1 MLFVEH
7 ITKLV
12 KEITAKH
19 NTSDPFKI
27 ANELNIAVFYEDL
40 GTTLGYYNSHFRIKI
55 IHINE
60 NINEYS
66 KEFVCAHELG
76 HAILH
81 PDANTPFLKKQTLFS
96 NEKIELEANFWAM
109 SLLFS
114 SVNECVT
121 KEEAIEKYGI
131 PIELLTSHAHK
142 IF

>member
-1 MLFVEH
+1 MMD
-7 ITKLV
+7 I
-12 KEITAKH
+12 KENVRQLIEKH
-19 NTSDPFKI
+19 QTNDPFRI
-27 ANELNIAVFYEDL
+27 AEALNIIIVYENL
-40 GTTLGYYNSHFRIKI
+40 GDILGYYSKSHRFQV

-60 NINEYS
+60 NSSE
-66 KEFVCAHELG
+66 EQQVFTCAHELG

-81 PDANTPFLKKQTLFS
+81 PSSNSSFLKKQTLFS

-121 KEEAIEKYGI
+121 KEEAIEQYGI
-131 PIELLTSHAHK
+131 PMELLTSHAHK